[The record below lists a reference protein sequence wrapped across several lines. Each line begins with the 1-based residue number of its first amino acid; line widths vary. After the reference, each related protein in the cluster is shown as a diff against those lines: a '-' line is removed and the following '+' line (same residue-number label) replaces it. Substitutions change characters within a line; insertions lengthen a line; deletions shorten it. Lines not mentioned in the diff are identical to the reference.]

1 VCSVFAGVNLLAIF
15 FFLPETQYR
24 RIYDLKD
31 NSAGT
36 KDPIQVTEKEVQ
48 SPSNGESI
56 EEEVTSPPNGD
67 SAAEKETVPNSESAI
82 PKKSYIEELK
92 PWSKIN
98 PDASFI
104 HLLLRPWPLIVYP
117 AVFFGFLAFAT
128 TLAWIVCYVD
138 TAASVFQAPPYLMS
152 IGISGLYNIPAIIG
166 ICIGG
171 FIGGALTDWIAERMA
186 RRNNGVFEP
195 ESRLIA
201 LVIPFFLEPIGL
213 IMYFLVCLN

>member
-1 VCSVFAGVNLLAIF
+1 LIAIF
-15 FFLPETQYR
+15 LFLPETQYYR
-24 RIYDLKD
+24 RYDLKN
-31 NSAGT
+31 NSADT
-36 KDPIQVTEKEVQ
+36 KDSNQVTEKEVPT
-48 SPSNGESI
+48 SPDEESTEKEATSQANGSAAEPENVPNGES
-56 EEEVTSPPNGD
+56 S
-67 SAAEKETVPNSESAI
+67 I
-82 PKKSYIEELK
+82 PKKTYVQELK

-128 TLAWIVCYVD
+128 TLAWVVCYVD

-152 IGISGLYNIPAIIG
+152 IGISGLYNVPAIIG

-171 FIGGALTDWIAERMA
+171 FIGGAMTDWIAERMA

-195 ESRLIA
+195 ESRLVA

-213 IMYFLVCLN
+213 IMYFLVFLN

>member
-1 VCSVFAGVNLLAIF
+1 MNFLAIF
-15 FFLPETQYR
+15 FLTPETQYYR
-24 RIYDLKD
+24 KYDL
-31 NSAGT
+31 NNHNAET
-36 KDPIQVTEKEVQ
+36 KLTTNVTEAELPSPTNGNNTEKE
-48 SPSNGESI
+48 SASS
-56 EEEVTSPPNGD
+56 PNGA
-67 SAAEKETVPNSESAI
+67 SSI
-82 PKKSYIEELK
+82 PKKSYAEQLR

-98 PDASFI
+98 PDASLI

-117 AVFFGFLAFAT
+117 AVFFGFLAFST

-152 IGISGLYNIPAIIG
+152 IGVSGLYNIPAIIG
-166 ICIGG
+166 ICIGAY
-171 FIGGALTDWIAERMA
+171 IGGALTDFIAERMA

-213 IMYFLVCLN
+213 IM

>member
-1 VCSVFAGVNLLAIF
+1 M
-15 FFLPETQYR
+15 
-24 RIYDLKD
+24 
-31 NSAGT
+31 
-36 KDPIQVTEKEVQ
+36 
-48 SPSNGESI
+48 
-56 EEEVTSPPNGD
+56 
-67 SAAEKETVPNSESAI
+67 
-82 PKKSYIEELK
+82 
-92 PWSKIN
+92 
-98 PDASFI
+98 
-104 HLLLRPWPLIVYP
+104 YP

-128 TLAWIVCYVD
+128 TLAWVVCYVD

-152 IGISGLYNIPAIIG
+152 IGISGLYNVPAIIG

-213 IMYFLVCLN
+213 IMYFLVFLN